1 MMDLNKHIVT
11 NDSYKPFHSNGFAQ
25 IANGNNVGS
34 VGRTSFE
41 QRRLMDRNRQ
51 VIDGYRR
58 SNIGNTYGVLR
69 AKPVDIIGQ
78 NRMGLNN
85 QPTNNRQGF
94 NSSSTRNYNPFA

>member
-1 MMDLNKHIVT
+1 MDLNKHIVT

-34 VGRTSFE
+34 VSRTSFE

-58 SNIGNTYGVLR
+58 SSVGNAYGVLR
-69 AKPVDIIGQ
+69 AKPIENISQ
-78 NRMGLNN
+78 NGLGLIN
-85 QPTNNRQGF
+85 QPYSNRQSF
-94 NSSSTRNYNPFA
+94 NSSSPRTFNLFN